1 MIGTQEIPEIQNK
14 VRILDGKYQI
24 LYTIGEGRYAKVK
37 LGIDMETKK
46 KVAIKIMREQSIT
59 DESSLELFINE
70 VKILNQVTPNPN
82 IVQLQRV
89 CLNGKY
95 TKCDGREF
103 GVLYYVMKIAENG
116 ELFKFLMHTSKF
128 EEDLARFF
136 FKQILESI
144 EYLHQKGISHRDI
157 KPENILI
164 DKKLNIKLCD
174 FGFSAR
180 CRNDKG
186 QVILFDS
193 SEPVGS
199 PEYNP
204 PEITQNQYSGI
215 KYNAEPIDLFSSACV
230 LFMMV
235 MSSAPFGS
243 TSSSDRYYS
252 RFCMDNKNNFWKIF
266 AYNYKPTNEFKDLMH
281 SMLERDP
288 QKRITVQQIKMH
300 PWMNGPIPTIEEVQQ
315 QMNERIS
322 IVFNKT
328 LEELKHK
335 LENKGLSKKEKPHTR
350 PLSNIDGLKNK
361 YLKLVHDINQQILR
375 KIQNVKKQKIL
386 LKQAQPESKEN
397 IPHPLEE
404 CLLKQ
409 NEDFI
414 IEFQDQQFLTNQN
427 ISSSENLQKNS
438 VAASFL
444 NQTVNLSTQKIQNK
458 PEKESLSKISLTGMQ
473 KTTSGNLEESKTD
486 SKPAHVE
493 EDDFSNVAPFKK
505 YSWQSKDD
513 SFFASSQKPLKIA
526 AVQFNDDFN
535 LLNYQQNEFFNT
547 STPSCDIFNSEI
559 AVASNKGRI
568 LNADNYENKD
578 NPSQINKINQINQQ
592 QSNQAIYQPSQKSQQ
607 IEPQNQEQEGFTQQN
622 FQRHVNN
629 QQSLAK

>member
-70 VKILNQVTPNPN
+70 VKILSQVTPNPN

-116 ELFKFLMHTSKF
+116 ELFKFLMHTQKF

-180 CRNDKG
+180 FRNDKG

-215 KYNAEPIDLFSSACV
+215 KYNAEPMDLFSSACV

-288 QKRITVQQIKMH
+288 QKRITIQQIKMH

-315 QMNERIS
+315 QMSERIS

-328 LEELKHK
+328 LEELRHK
-335 LENKGLSKKEKPHTR
+335 LENKGLSKKEKSHTR

-361 YLKLVHDINQQILR
+361 YLKLAHDINQQILR

-414 IEFQDQQFLTNQN
+414 IEFQDQQLLAN
-427 ISSSENLQKNS
+427 SSVSSQENLQKS
-438 VAASFL
+438 DVAASFL
-444 NQTVNLSTQKIQNK
+444 HQTLNLPVQQIQSK
-458 PEKESLSKISLTGMQ
+458 PEKESLSSNISLSGIF
-473 KTTSGNLEESKTD
+473 KSTSGNLEESKTD

-493 EDDFSNVAPFKK
+493 EDEFINVAPFKK

-513 SFFASSQKPLKIA
+513 TFFASSQKPLKIA
-526 AVQFNDDFN
+526 AVQFNDDFH
-535 LLNYQQNEFFNT
+535 LLSHQQKELFNV
-547 STPSCDIFNSEI
+547 STPSSGIFSSEL
-559 AVASNKGRI
+559 AVASNKARA
-568 LNADNYENKD
+568 LNVESNK
-578 NPSQINKINQINQQ
+578 NNSSQINKINYINQQ
-592 QSNQAIYQPSQKSQQ
+592 QSNQIIQQSSQNSQQ
-607 IEPQNQEQEGFTQQN
+607 IESKNQELEGFTQQN
-622 FQRHVNN
+622 FQKHVNN
-629 QQSLAK
+629 QQSVAK